1 MERWIFL
8 FLSILLLGCTS
19 VDNCVDLNCVKLNN
33 SLDNPAPMTV
43 LFEEG
48 GGGFHGVVGPGEQR
62 IIIDDEKKWA
72 ELLELIQKDRN
83 ANSEKI
89 AKLKKTV
96 DFSRERVIGVFM
108 GDKSTMGCGIRIEK
122 AFTNPPN
129 GVLVHVKRTYPQN
142 AIGISA
148 TVDSDFCGFAEAL
161 SSPYTFVKIPR
172 GKPDERVE
180 WVITPQ
186 LRQRTSENR

>member
-1 MERWIFL
+1 M
-8 FLSILLLGCTS
+8 
-19 VDNCVDLNCVKLNN
+19 DNCVDLNCVKLNN

-108 GDKSTMGCGIRIEK
+108 G
-122 AFTNPPN
+122 
-129 GVLVHVKRTYPQN
+129 
-142 AIGISA
+142 
-148 TVDSDFCGFAEAL
+148 
-161 SSPYTFVKIPR
+161 
-172 GKPDERVE
+172 
-180 WVITPQ
+180 
-186 LRQRTSENR
+186 